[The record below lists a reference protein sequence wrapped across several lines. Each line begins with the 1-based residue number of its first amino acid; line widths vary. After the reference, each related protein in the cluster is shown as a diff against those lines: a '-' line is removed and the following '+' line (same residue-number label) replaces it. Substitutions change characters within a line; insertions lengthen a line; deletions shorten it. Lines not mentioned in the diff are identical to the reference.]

1 MQRIGRLYPRRAFQE
16 RLGNFRG
23 LGGLLGNVSR
33 VMPTAEEGNHSTLMS
48 GNNILVA
55 HTVFSR
61 NGRAASQTEKEID
74 QPPYRS
80 AA

>member
-16 RLGNFRG
+16 RLGDFRS

-33 VMPTAEEGNHSTLMS
+33 VVPAAAERNQFTQMPGNH
-48 GNNILVA
+48 ILVA

-61 NGRAASQTEKEID
+61 NGRAASQAEKEID